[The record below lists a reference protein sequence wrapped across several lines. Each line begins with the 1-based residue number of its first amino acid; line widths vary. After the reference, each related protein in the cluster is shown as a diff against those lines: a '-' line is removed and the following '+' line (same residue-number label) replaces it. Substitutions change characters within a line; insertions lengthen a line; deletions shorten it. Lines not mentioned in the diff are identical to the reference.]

1 MLYPN
6 NQINLFGFE
15 KLFNE
20 LTTLYNDDKFPNKIL
35 FTGQKGIGK
44 STLSY
49 HLINSILS
57 KGEKLSYDFKNYK
70 IDNQNKTFKL
80 IQNKTHPNFNLI
92 DVLPEKKNIDI
103 NQIRN
108 LLSKFNKSSFN
119 SKPRFILIDN
129 VEFLNINS
137 VNALLKFLEEPSVN
151 TYFILIHNHKV
162 IPNTLRSRCLEFKIF
177 FSNDEMVKISNKL
190 LEGNIFDLINN
201 ELLNYYI
208 TPGKIYYLLQFCLEN
223 DINIKDISLSNF
235 LKLIIDKGYYKKSIF
250 MSTLIYD
257 FIEIFLSKNF
267 KQNYNNIANDFQKRI
282 NDIKKY
288 NLDEESFFINFK
300 NNVLHG

>member
-80 IQNKTHPNFNLI
+80 TK
-92 DVLPEKKNIDI
+92 
-103 NQIRN
+103 
-108 LLSKFNKSSFN
+108 
-119 SKPRFILIDN
+119 
-129 VEFLNINS
+129 
-137 VNALLKFLEEPSVN
+137 
-151 TYFILIHNHKV
+151 
-162 IPNTLRSRCLEFKIF
+162 
-177 FSNDEMVKISNKL
+177 
-190 LEGNIFDLINN
+190 
-201 ELLNYYI
+201 
-208 TPGKIYYLLQFCLEN
+208 
-223 DINIKDISLSNF
+223 
-235 LKLIIDKGYYKKSIF
+235 
-250 MSTLIYD
+250 
-257 FIEIFLSKNF
+257 
-267 KQNYNNIANDFQKRI
+267 
-282 NDIKKY
+282 
-288 NLDEESFFINFK
+288 
-300 NNVLHG
+300 